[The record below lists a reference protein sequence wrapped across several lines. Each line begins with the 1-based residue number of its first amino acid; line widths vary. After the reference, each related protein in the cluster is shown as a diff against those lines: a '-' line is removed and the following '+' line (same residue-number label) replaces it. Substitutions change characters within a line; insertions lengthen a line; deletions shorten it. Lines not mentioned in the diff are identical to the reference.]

1 MKANLFENCKYPV
14 RQATVE
20 AFAGVWQR
28 MGESGPFWTG
38 RDHMA
43 IIQEARQSLEC
54 ELCRRRLT
62 ALSPN
67 AVDGMHDTV
76 TDLAPVAVDVV
87 HRIRSDPARMSKSV
101 FDNALARGMTDSEYV
116 ELTGVV
122 ATSVVIDTLHQG
134 LGLPVPETLTGSDA
148 PPTGQKEPEVVEDG
162 AWVRLA
168 PRDGELN
175 EVGIPRQA
183 NIIRAM
189 GLVPLVIQLFFT
201 VMRQAYYIANLPIS
215 ISRSQ
220 AEFIAARVSALN
232 QCFY

>member
-1 MKANLFENCKYPV
+1 MQAKLFQNCQYPV
-14 RQATVE
+14 RPATIE
-20 AFAGVWQR
+20 AFVGIWQR
-28 MGESGPFWTG
+28 MSESGPFWTG

-54 ELCRRRLT
+54 ALCRQRLE

-67 AVDGMHDTV
+67 AVDGAHDAV
-76 TDLAPVAVDVV
+76 TELSPVAVDVV

-101 FDNALARGMTDSEYV
+101 FENALANGMTDSEYV
-116 ELTGVV
+116 ELIGIV

-148 PPTGQKEPEVVEDG
+148 PPTGQQEPEVVEDG

-201 VMRQAYYIANLPIS
+201 VMRQAYYIANLPIA
-215 ISRSQ
+215 ITRSQ

>member
-1 MKANLFENCKYPV
+1 
-14 RQATVE
+14 
-20 AFAGVWQR
+20 
-28 MGESGPFWTG
+28 
-38 RDHMA
+38 MA
-43 IIQEARQSLEC
+43 IIREARQSLNC
-54 ELCRRRLT
+54 DLCRRRLG

-67 AVDGMHDTV
+67 AVDGDHDTV
-76 TDLAPVAVDVV
+76 SDLSPVAVDVI

-101 FDNALARGMTDSEYV
+101 FDNALANGMTDSEYI
-116 ELTGVV
+116 ELVGVV

-134 LGLPVPETLTGSDA
+134 LGLPLPETLEGSDVA
-148 PPTGQKEPEVVEDG
+148 PLGQQEPDVVDDG

-189 GLVPLVIQLFFT
+189 GLVPLVIELFFS
-201 VMRQAYYIANLPIS
+201 VMRQAYYISNLPIS

>member
-1 MKANLFENCKYPV
+1 MQANLFENCQYPV
-14 RQATVE
+14 RKATID

-54 ELCRRRLT
+54 ELCRRRLE

-67 AVDGMHDTV
+67 AVDGVHDNV
-76 TDLAPVAVDVV
+76 TDLAPVAIDVV

-101 FDNALARGMTDSEYV
+101 FDNALANGMTESEYI
-116 ELTGVV
+116 ELIGIV
-122 ATSVVIDTLHQG
+122 ATSVVIDTLHQS
-134 LGLPVPETLTGSDA
+134 LGLPVPETLPGSDA

-215 ISRSQ
+215 IQRSQ

>member
-1 MKANLFENCKYPV
+1 
-14 RQATVE
+14 
-20 AFAGVWQR
+20 
-28 MGESGPFWTG
+28 
-38 RDHMA
+38 
-43 IIQEARQSLEC
+43 
-54 ELCRRRLT
+54 
-62 ALSPN
+62 
-67 AVDGMHDTV
+67 
-76 TDLAPVAVDVV
+76 
-87 HRIRSDPARMSKSV
+87 MSKSV
-101 FDNALARGMTDSEYV
+101 FDNALANGMTDSEYV
-116 ELTGVV
+116 ELIGVV

-134 LGLPVPETLTGSDA
+134 LGLAVPDTLSGSDA

-215 ISRSQ
+215 IQRSQ

>member
-1 MKANLFENCKYPV
+1 MEANVFENCEYPI
-14 RQATVE
+14 RQATVD
-20 AFAGVWQR
+20 AFAEVWR
-28 MGESGPFWTG
+28 RLGESGPFWTG

-43 IIQEARQSLEC
+43 MIREARQSFEC
-54 ELCRRRLT
+54 ELCRRRLE

-67 AVDGMHDTV
+67 AVDGEHETV
-76 TDLAPVAVDVV
+76 TDLSPVAVDVI
-87 HRIRSDPARMSKSV
+87 HRIRTDPARMSRSV
-101 FDNALARGMTDSEYV
+101 FENALANGMTDSEYI
-116 ELTGVV
+116 ELIGVV

-134 LGLPVPETLTGSDA
+134 LGLPVPETLEGSDD
-148 PPTGQKEPEVVEDG
+148 PPTGQTEPEVVEDG

-168 PRDGELN
+168 PRDGQLN

-189 GLVPLVIQLFFT
+189 GLVPLVIELFFT
-201 VMRQAYYIANLPIS
+201 VMRQAYYITNLPIS